1 MKLQT
6 LHLSKERTFR
16 KPPVPGTASPSSGA
30 AASRLR
36 TAQASSFEYQKK
48 ESPLDGSSRSRAH
61 PKIPAWIKVTFCD
74 IIAPIS
80 VESPPS
86 EKVAMNGRTELRRPQ
101 RFR

>member
-1 MKLQT
+1 TTRMKRQT
-6 LHLSKERTFR
+6 VHLSKERTFR

-48 ESPLDGSSRSRAH
+48 ESPLDGSSRSRAD

-80 VESPPS
+80 VKYHPS
-86 EKVAMNGRTELRRPQ
+86 ETVPTNGRRE
-101 RFR
+101 

>member
-48 ESPLDGSSRSRAH
+48 ESPLDGSSRSRAD

-74 IIAPIS
+74 IIAKGYFNPRDRKSTRLNSSHPSIS
-80 VESPPS
+80 Y
-86 EKVAMNGRTELRRPQ
+86 A
-101 RFR
+101 